1 VAPPRTELHGV
12 LVLDKTI
19 GPTSHDAVAVGR
31 RALGTR
37 EVGHTGTLDPMATGV
52 LVLVVGE
59 GTKLVNLL
67 GAESKAYRATVK
79 LGTATHTLDAEG
91 EVTETRP
98 VPPLTLEQIRQV
110 ATAFVGE
117 LQQQP
122 PMVSAIKVDGKSMHK
137 RARAGEV
144 VELAKR
150 SVRVDELVIES
161 FDGENIELRVEC
173 GKGFYVRS
181 LARDLAE
188 ALGSVGH
195 LTALRRTRNGPL
207 SVEGA
212 IDFDGLRAASRG
224 SDEERAQVRERIVP
238 LATVCRGLPHVLL
251 NDAGV
256 LSARHGRAVTLDQL
270 VTPLPAQLPGGTDE
284 GHLIALDEAGVPIAI
299 MQRSVDL
306 LRVARGFRL

>member
-1 VAPPRTELHGV
+1 VTSPRTELHGV
-12 LVLDKTI
+12 LVLDKTL

-37 EVGHTGTLDPMATGV
+37 AVGHTGTLDPMATGV

-59 GTKLVNLL
+59 ATKLVNLL
-67 GAESKAYRATVK
+67 GAESKAYRATLK

-98 VPPLTLEQIRQV
+98 VPRLTLEQIRD
-110 ATAFVGE
+110 AAAAFLGE
-117 LQQQP
+117 LQQVP

-144 VELAKR
+144 VELASR

-161 FDGENIELRVEC
+161 FAEDTIALRVEC

-181 LARDLAE
+181 LARDLAQ
-188 ALGSVGH
+188 ALGTVGH

-212 IDFDGLRAASRG
+212 IDFDGLRAAARG

-238 LATVCRGLPHVLL
+238 LATVCRGLPHVILDETGAL
-251 NDAGV
+251 A
-256 LSARHGRAVTLDQL
+256 ARHGRAVLLDQL
-270 VTPLPAQLPGGTDE
+270 ATPLPQGSDEAQL
-284 GHLIALDEAGVPIAI
+284 IAFDEAGLPVAI
-299 MQRSVDL
+299 LQRSVDV

>member
-1 VAPPRTELHGV
+1 
-12 LVLDKTI
+12 VLDKTV

-59 GTKLVNLL
+59 ATKLVNLL
-67 GAESKAYRATVK
+67 GAESKAYRARIK

-91 EVTETRP
+91 ELTETRP
-98 VPPLTLEQIRQV
+98 VPTLMLEDVRR
-110 ATAFVGE
+110 AASAFVGE
-117 LQQQP
+117 LQQLP

-150 SVRVDELVIES
+150 GVRVDELVIEAVVG
-161 FDGENIELRVEC
+161 DTIELRVEC

-188 ALGSVGH
+188 ALGTVGH

-207 SVEGA
+207 SVDGA
-212 IDFDGLRAASRG
+212 IDFDGLRTAARG
-224 SDEERAQVRERIVP
+224 SDEQRARVRERLVP
-238 LATVCRGLPHVLL
+238 LAQVCMGLPHVTVSQ
-251 NDAGV
+251 AGA
-256 LSARHGRAVTLDQL
+256 LSARHGRAVPMDQL
-270 VTPLPAQLPGGTDE
+270 LTPLPDQEEGAQ
-284 GHLIALDEAGVPIAI
+284 LIALDEGGVPVAI
-299 MQRSVDL
+299 MNRSVDV